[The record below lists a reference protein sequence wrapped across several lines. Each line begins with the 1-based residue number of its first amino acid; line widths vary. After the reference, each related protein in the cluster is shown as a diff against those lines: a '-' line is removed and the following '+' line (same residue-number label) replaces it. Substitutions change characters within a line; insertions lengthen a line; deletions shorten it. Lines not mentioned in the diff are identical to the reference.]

1 MATGTKTPNTS
12 EEQDAAYNPGD
23 AHYNTAFNQRAKSE
37 ELADL
42 ENSWATPYQGKNG
55 AYVDTHGDT
64 VQSNYN
70 ADEPEADENIKS
82 AKEQEEAGTDS
93 FYNKSSQSSGGRQ
106 GFMGKLSALGGK
118 KLGPTGGIIGVLLIG
133 LFGIGGSTFGL
144 ASSLLINV
152 KELLHNDRADST
164 RFNRVMSRAA
174 FSNKFNGEG
183 EGGCT
188 SKITIKCKISSMS
201 RNDLKRYHDQG
212 FKITGIEVKPDG
224 TETGNRVEN
233 GDTSKLENDES
244 TRIKIQQVEFP
255 DGEKSTTG
263 KAFWEHADNNIE
275 ARRWAERSSPSKSS
289 FYLNK
294 FFSDRIL
301 GQKFNTGKGK
311 RTFPAGEG
319 EEARK
324 AQHAAFNEQTSGLSD
339 EDVKNGKL
347 DSNIKK
353 VQEDVKSRSLE
364 ANSKAAKGGA
374 AGEIIQGYCAVYQL
388 AYRSKALVKAYHMTK
403 LVSFGLMFFQAADEI
418 KRGVGDGA
426 KTAYLSNNLTYY
438 ETDSDSPKRNLS
450 ATDSEGY
457 KIAAMG
463 DKTGLKEFSK
473 KYLLGGTI
481 GQKLNS
487 VTDTLAMPVTTTAN
501 TLHLG
506 SGSDHQKMKQFC
518 RTVQSDAATIG
529 LACAGL
535 IPVVVA
541 LAGGTAGIGAIP
553 GIALNT
559 ASCACTTNSVSGV
572 DDWSIVDTILGGPSS
587 WASKLSNVGCNILE
601 KLLQKMAQEILEQ
614 VMTKSVQDKI
624 ADILRELNI
633 GSDTKG
639 VDAGN
644 AIAAGS
650 QMMLSVASMGY
661 GLRPAKTDNDN
672 QDITNYIAATQD
684 LENKYTE
691 LAKADARVSPFDTS
705 NEYSFTGTLARSL
718 NLGAIAPTS
727 LYGNATTLSTII
739 PTAFKTALTGE
750 KVNALYSQPSTAAN
764 GDSGR
769 YNHCDDPDL
778 KDMNGG
784 KGVTG
789 DTYCYIVGVVTNDEL
804 NKASDQAYTPN
815 SQQFDQLADWMLKE
829 QTSTEGSGG
838 TFDDNKECANLDNSK
853 DEGCKNSKL
862 KSIND
867 DGSPVTNSQY
877 SKYLQYCTDKRE
889 VPIGTQ
895 VEPYEQGSDR
905 DQRWYSG
912 EQCSNDST
920 MMKNFRM
927 WTNYC
932 LQLGTSDGAPNCYE
946 AGTTASETSSTC
958 GDGTTAS
965 IYTCALKYDDYL
977 YEWGGGHGDIA
988 ALVKDF
994 NAGKYEKWTPVVDC
1008 SGLIRAAAYDAFGVV
1023 TDGGATPSV
1032 YQNNPHWKEISK
1044 EEAKMGDIVSLGNSD
1059 AEGHVVIIKSNNP
1072 SAKKWD
1078 IFHAS
1083 TSGGAP
1089 EDNILHGTLDYAGDG
1104 RPVVGVY
1111 RFVK

>member
-42 ENSWATPYQGKNG
+42 ENSWATPYQEKNG

-93 FYNKSSQSSGGRQ
+93 FYNKSSQSSGNRQ

-174 FSNKFNGEG
+174 FSNKFNGQG
-183 EGGCT
+183 EGGCA

-263 KAFWEHADNNIE
+263 KAFWEHADSNIE

-324 AQHAAFNEQTSGLSD
+324 AQHAAFNEQANGLSE
-339 EDVKNGKL
+339 EDVKGGKL
-347 DSNIKK
+347 DPDIKK
-353 VQEDVKSRSLE
+353 IQTDVQERAVKIG
-364 ANSKAAKGGA
+364 SKTAKAGVAGGVVQA
-374 AGEIIQGYCAVYQL
+374 YCAAYQ
-388 AYRSKALVKAYHMTK
+388 AMYISKALVKAYHMTK
-403 LVSFGLMFFQAADEI
+403 LVQFGLTFFQAADEI

-438 ETDSDSPKRNLS
+438 ETSPADNPKRNLT

-463 DKTGLKEFSK
+463 DKTGLKDFSQ
-473 KYLLGGTI
+473 KYILGGTV
-481 GQKLNS
+481 GQKLDSYSRTFSKPISTVGKPLNLKG
-487 VTDTLAMPVTTTAN
+487 TE
-501 TLHLG
+501 
-506 SGSDHQKMKQFC
+506 HQQVKQLC
-518 RTVQSDAATIG
+518 RFAQNPALVAAVG
-529 LACAGL
+529 CAGL
-535 IPVVVA
+535 LSAMAPLIA
-541 LAGGTAGIGAIP
+541 GTGGTAAIP
-553 GIALNT
+553 GAAVQT
-559 ASCACTTNSVSGV
+559 MSCACTYTAANNMSSMSLLQTLTSNPINWVLKLANIGCEKAGEIIQ
-572 DDWSIVDTILGGPSS
+572 SILITLIQQVMGDTITDTIS
-587 WASKLSNVGCNILE
+587 NILR
-601 KLLQKMAQEILEQ
+601 
-614 VMTKSVQDKI
+614 D
-624 ADILRELNI
+624 LNL

-661 GLRPAKTDNDN
+661 GLRPAKTDNNN

-739 PTAFKTALTGE
+739 PTAFKTTLTGE

-778 KDMNGG
+778 KDLNGG

-838 TFDDNKECANLDNSK
+838 TFDDSKTCANLDNSE

-946 AGTTASETSSTC
+946 ASTTASETSSTC